1 MFKLGLNHQPECS
14 DARVLLC
21 ECSGV
26 QMLTS
31 PPLFA
36 SVGRRNRRGV
46 EDDYLAVINLVHDP
60 VRISTSPCCRRI
72 GKHVL
77 EP

>member
-1 MFKLGLNHQPECS
+1 MVKLGLSYQSECS

-36 SVGRRNRRGV
+36 SVGRRNRRG
-46 EDDYLAVINLVHDP
+46 DDYLAVINLVYDP